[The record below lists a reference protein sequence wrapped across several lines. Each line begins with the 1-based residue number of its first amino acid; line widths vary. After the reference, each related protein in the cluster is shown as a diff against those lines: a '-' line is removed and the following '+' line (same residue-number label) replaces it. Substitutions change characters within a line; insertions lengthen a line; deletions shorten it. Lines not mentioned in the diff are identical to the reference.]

1 VNTVAAQLSVR
12 HSELDLAAFGVAEQP
27 VCVLLTPRFGTSRHI
42 VALVLATET
51 GRPALV
57 ALVAKLPRLAGDGAA
72 LSREAAGLS
81 AVRHALGETSSVP
94 RLIAHVA
101 DQPHPLLVET
111 AIDGRP
117 LSPAA
122 IARDRDGCV
131 EPAVAWLERV
141 ARTSARVPG
150 PEDDDVRFRRLVEA
164 PLQALA
170 EGDPSDTALAELVER
185 TLDALAPLGAAR
197 LPLVLEHGDTSHPN
211 LLLRRFGDLA
221 VVDWELADRDG
232 MPGHDLGFFL
242 VYAAGAA
249 RRRRQHAEAPRRL
262 HDAFFGEDPW
272 AWRWWGRY
280 LSALDLDHDL
290 GGRLWL
296 ASCARAVAVGAE
308 RGHGLRGAAN
318 VRQLPL
324 WRHAID
330 HLDQLDDHGRSTT

>member
-1 VNTVAAQLSVR
+1 VNTVAAQLAER
-12 HSELDLAAFGVAEQP
+12 HEELDLAAFGIAPEP
-27 VCVLLTPRFGTSRHI
+27 ACVLLTPRFGTSRHV

-51 GRPALV
+51 GRP

-72 LSREAAGLS
+72 LSREAAGLT
-81 AVRHALGETSSVP
+81 AVRRALGETSSVP
-94 RLIAHVA
+94 RLIAHLT
-101 DQPHPLLVET
+101 DQAHPLLVET

-122 IARDRDGCV
+122 LARDRDGCV

-141 ARTSARVPG
+141 ARSSAREPG
-150 PEDDDVRFRRLVEA
+150 PEDDGVRFRALIEG
-164 PLQALA
+164 PLLALA
-170 EGDPSDTALAELVER
+170 ASESADAAPAELVER
-185 TLDALAPLGAAR
+185 TLEALAPLRDAG

-221 VVDWELADRDG
+221 VVDWELANPDG

-249 RRRRQHAEAPRRL
+249 RRRDEAQTARRL
-262 HDAFFGEDPW
+262 HDAFFGPEPW
-272 AWRWWGRY
+272 AWRWWARY
-280 LSALDLDHDL
+280 MHSLNLDPDL

-296 ASCARAVAVGAE
+296 ASCARAVAVGAR

-330 HLDQLDDHGRSTT
+330 HLDQLDEHGRSTT

>member
-1 VNTVAAQLSVR
+1 MNAVAAQLAER
-12 HSELDLAAFGVAEQP
+12 YDELDLAAFGVAERP
-27 VCVLLTPRFGTSRHI
+27 ACVMLTPRFGTSRHV

-57 ALVAKLPRLAGDGAA
+57 AKLPRLAGDGGA

-81 AVRHALGETSSVP
+81 AVRRALGETSSVP
-94 RLIAHVA
+94 RLIAHLT
-101 DQPHPLLVET
+101 DRPHPLLVET

-117 LSPAA
+117 LSPAE
-122 IARDRDGCV
+122 IARDRDGCL
-131 EPAVAWLERV
+131 EPAVGWLERV
-141 ARTSARVPG
+141 ARTSAREPG
-150 PEDDDVRFRRLVEA
+150 PEDDEARFRALIEA
-164 PLQALA
+164 PLLALA
-170 EGDPSDTALAELVER
+170 AGEAADAPPAALVEQ
-185 TLDALAPLGAAR
+185 TLEALAPLRDAG

-221 VVDWELADRDG
+221 VVDWELANPDG
-232 MPGHDLGFFL
+232 LPGHDLAFFL

-249 RRRRQHAEAPRRL
+249 RRRDEAETARRL
-262 HDAFFGEDPW
+262 HDAFFGSEPW
-272 AWRWWGRY
+272 AWRWWARY
-280 LSALDLDHDL
+280 LQTLDLDPEL

-296 ASCARAVAVGAE
+296 ASCARAVAVGAK

-330 HLDQLDDHGRSTT
+330 HLDQLDHHGRSTI